1 MAEDRQTLLIT
12 GAGSGLGLECALY
25 LAQRNYRVFGAFLT
39 EAEGDTLRR
48 EAAQRNTSV
57 CGVRMDVTDRRE
69 IDAVVA
75 GLVAETGRLD
85 GLIHFAGMGLRGFF
99 EDLSMDEIRQVYEV
113 NVFGVMALTQ
123 AVLPHMRRQRSG
135 RIIITSSAGG
145 RMGAM
150 SISGYAS
157 SKFAVEGFA
166 ECLAQEVRP
175 FNIHVSLL
183 EPGLIRTP
191 HFTVNRNRA
200 TRAMDPNGPYYAW
213 FCRHEKIVDGILA
226 RNHFTSA
233 DVART
238 AGRILAAR
246 NPRLRYVVGTN
257 AKLILNLR
265 RYIPGEWFERIYW
278 AFVRRMITAP
288 REKTDQLS

>member
-12 GAGSGLGLECALY
+12 GAGSGLGLECALF

-48 EAAQRNTSV
+48 QAAQRNTSV
-57 CGVRMDVTDRRE
+57 CGVRMDVTDRQD

-75 GLVAETGRLD
+75 DLLAQTGRLD
-85 GLIHFAGMGLRGFF
+85 GLVHFAGLGLRGFF
-99 EDLSMDEIRQVYEV
+99 EDLSLDEIRQVYEV

-123 AVLPHMRRQRSG
+123 AVLPHMRRMRAG
-135 RIIITSSAGG
+135 RIVITSSAGG

-166 ECLAQEVRP
+166 ECLSQEVRP
-175 FNIHVSLL
+175 FNIHVSLV

-200 TRAMDPNGPYYAW
+200 TRAMDPNGPYYQW

-226 RNHFTSA
+226 RNRFTPV

-238 AGRILAAR
+238 VEGILSAR
-246 NPRLRYVVGTN
+246 RPRLRYVVGTN

-265 RYIPGEWFERIYW
+265 RYIPGEWFERVYW
-278 AFVRRMITAP
+278 TFARRMVTNP
-288 REKTDQLS
+288 RKKTDQLS